1 VEVHVQVVAEYFPL
15 EHCLS
20 GLNVLTTRLFGMAL
34 REVPLAQGE
43 GWANGVRKFVLT
55 HHDEVI
61 LTGVFAF
68 ECTVAYCVRRLGVQ
82 KIVLLSA
89 RQLKGREWRKGVRV
103 ALPTHFMMR

>member
-1 VEVHVQVVAEYFPL
+1 MTTDITSGGCLHVQVVAEYFPL

-61 LTGVFAF
+61 LTGAIAF
-68 ECTVAYCVRRLGVQ
+68 ECTV
-82 KIVLLSA
+82 
-89 RQLKGREWRKGVRV
+89 W
-103 ALPTHFMMR
+103 